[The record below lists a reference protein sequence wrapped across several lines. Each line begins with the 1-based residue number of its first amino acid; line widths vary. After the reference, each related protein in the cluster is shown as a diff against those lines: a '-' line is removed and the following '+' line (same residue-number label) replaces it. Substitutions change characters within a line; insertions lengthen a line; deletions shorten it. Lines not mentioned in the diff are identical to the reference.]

1 MRAILQAI
9 EDAQALIFNNES
21 VNASGH
27 DFWNFEVVEVCYM
40 RHKSFGDIKAR
51 EHYHFTGEFLGAAH
65 QYCNLIRKKKFKIPI
80 YAHNFS
86 VLRKLRVHHSQT
98 MRMVQRYSR
107 NLSVKNMLELL
118 ELMSSYIRSY
128 ISI

>member
-1 MRAILQAI
+1 
-9 EDAQALIFNNES
+9 
-21 VNASGH
+21 
-27 DFWNFEVVEVCYM
+27 M

-86 VLRKLRVHHSQT
+86 GYDSHFLMQAIANSEHYLPKLRVMTFNSQKIK
-98 MRMVQRYSR
+98 SPS
-107 NLSVKNMLELL
+107 LSDYAHGAKILKEFKCKNMLELL